1 MKKQGKVYTSIILG
15 IFLVAVLCY
24 FGYAVFG
31 ALHDPLTTMVA
42 MEYEAGLGSYTVGF
56 VVRDEH
62 LINSRYSITNLLIS
76 EGERVATGQ
85 ALATGYVD
93 DAARERQDRITELEQ
108 ELKQLR
114 YADSYSGDAA
124 DRAVLDGE
132 IQNQLINLTQLVA
145 RRDMNSAAELSPALK
160 GLILRR
166 TISED
171 GGDALKA
178 TIEELEQELERL
190 QNTASS
196 GTTTVRADRSGYFS
210 GTVDGLENV
219 LTVES
224 LETIT
229 VARLEELA
237 ARETEARQVGKL
249 ILGDQWYYVTTV
261 PSGQLKDVSVGDK
274 VPVSFATQFFD
285 ELTMTVSRIGSE
297 EDGQRVLVLTCDRYM
312 QEVTLLRQQSA
323 EIVFSSYTGLRVP
336 KQAIRV
342 KDTQAG
348 VYVVEGRAAAWK
360 NVKIL
365 HDNGESYVV
374 ALDKSST
381 DNLWP
386 GDEIILGG
394 RGLYEGKVV
403 Q

>member
-1 MKKQGKVYTSIILG
+1 MKKQGKVYTAIILG

-24 FGYAVFG
+24 FGYAIFG

-42 MEYEAGLGSYTVGF
+42 MEYEAGQGSYTVGF
-56 VVRDEH
+56 VVRNEH
-62 LINSRYSITNLLIS
+62 LVNSRYSITNLLVS
-76 EGERVATGQ
+76 EGQRVATGQ

-93 DAARERQDRITELEQ
+93 DAARQRQDRISEIEQ

-114 YADSYSGDAA
+114 YADGYSGDAA

-132 IQNQLINLTQLVA
+132 IQTQLDNLTRLVA

-166 TISED
+166 TMSED
-171 GGDALKA
+171 GDDALKE
-178 TIEELEQELERL
+178 TIGELETELELL
-190 QNTASS
+190 QGTASS

-210 GTVDGLENV
+210 GTVDGFENV
-219 LTVES
+219 LTVAS
-224 LETIT
+224 LEHIT

-237 ARETEARQVGKL
+237 ARQTEQRQVGKL
-249 ILGDQWYYVTTV
+249 ILGDQWYYVTAV
-261 PSGQLKDVSVGDK
+261 PSEQLKDVKVGDR
-274 VPVSFATQFFD
+274 VPVSFATQFMD
-285 ELTMTVSRIGSE
+285 GLTMTVSRIGSE
-297 EDGQRVLVLTCDRYM
+297 EDGQRILVLTCDRYM

-323 EIVFSSYTGLRVP
+323 EIVFSSYSGLRVP

-342 KDTQAG
+342 KDKQAG

-360 NVKIL
+360 NVQIL

-381 DNLWP
+381 NNLWP